1 MMMEYIFEPVSF
13 HQAQAWLEENK
24 ERHLLLDVAG
34 LSITIGEGFT
44 IQQINELLNMSSKT
58 KISLLVNRIFHEK
71 DFSIIKELLETI
83 DVSKLTYFIY
93 SDLGF
98 YQFVK
103 EYGLVDKLVY
113 DAYTYLTNSE
123 DVNVYADMNQAVVV
137 SNQISF
143 NELFELTKKVHK
155 KVFVHAFG
163 KSVIFYSKRK
173 LLTNYFTYRK
183 LENHP
188 HSKVYFLQEEFRHDL
203 YHLFEDENGSYIFEK
218 GFYYLMNELGDLSNI
233 SFAIV
238 NCGDLDENTYQLV
251 VDAYESGDEQ
261 KLLAL
266 PIDVSKGIME
276 KSSVLFKE
284 RGNE

>member
-1 MMMEYIFEPVSF
+1 MKYIFEPVSF
-13 HQAQAWLEENK
+13 YQAQAWLEENSEK
-24 ERHLLLDVAG
+24 HLLLDVDG

-44 IQQINELLNMSSKT
+44 IQQMNELINIPSKS

-71 DFSIIKELLETI
+71 DFAIIKELLETI
-83 DVSKLTYFIY
+83 DVSKITYFIY

-98 YQFVK
+98 YQFAK

-113 DAYTYLTNSE
+113 DAYTYLTNFE
-123 DVNVYADMNQAVVV
+123 DVNLYADMNQAVVV

-143 NELFELTKKVHK
+143 DELVELTKKVHK
-155 KVFVHAFG
+155 KAFVHAFG

-183 LENHP
+183 LENQP
-188 HSKVYFLQEEFRHDL
+188 YSKEYFLQEEFRHDF

-218 GFYYLMNELGDLSNI
+218 GFYYLMDELNALSNI

-238 NCGDLDENTYQLV
+238 HCGDLDEHTYQLV

-284 RGNE
+284 RGNG